1 MRSLTTC
8 DRSVSG
14 PPAAERDSH
23 VRLIAEAPEAARAR
37 AVLAELVVLREDN
50 ALGVLEL
57 AQQMRHLAVNSPR
70 ARPLVREVLYDRY
83 EDLRLVA
90 WAMAEVERELSA
102 PGLAALAANPEAADY
117 FRGLYAWSH
126 AVGRALLGLAAD
138 LRHGGPDWAMYRF
151 RVEEAAQFVFDELEG
166 ALLDA
171 VRAESDPRF
180 QGLRDAYGALFLA
193 VREVRERLDRRVA

>member
-8 DRSVSG
+8 DRPVSG
-14 PPAAERDSH
+14 PPEAERDSH
-23 VRLIAEAPEAARAR
+23 VRLIAEVPESARAR
-37 AVLAELVVLREDN
+37 AVLMELAVLREDN

-57 AQQMRHLAVNSPR
+57 AQQMRHLAVHFPR

-90 WAMAEVERELSA
+90 WAMAAVERELA
-102 PGLAALAANPEAADY
+102 GPGLATLTATPEAADY

-151 RVEEAAQFVFDELEG
+151 RVEEASQFVFDELEG
-166 ALLDA
+166 TLLDA
-171 VRAESDPRF
+171 VRAGDDARS
-180 QGLRDAYGALFLA
+180 QGLRDAYAALFLA
-193 VREVRERLDRRVA
+193 VREVRERLDQRVA